1 MDFETGTIIDVLP
14 DRRQEFVSNY
24 LSEIKKSTWNYQ
36 VRQSELDNVEYVSI
50 DLHEPFRNL
59 VKIYFPK
66 AKICADSFHVLKNLT
81 NCFHNILIRCRKQ
94 TSSNDLVYFLFKFRR
109 VFHHNAYLDN
119 KAKYNCRFGRYLNY
133 CQLRAMTFAA
143 FPLLAKAYEL
153 KEYYINMN
161 NTRTIDTAPEMLSSA
176 VSVCEN
182 SGIEEV

>member
-59 VKIYFPK
+59 AKIYFPK

-81 NCFHNILIRCRKQ
+81 NCFSQVHIC
-94 TSSNDLVYFLFKFRR
+94 V
-109 VFHHNAYLDN
+109 
-119 KAKYNCRFGRYLNY
+119 
-133 CQLRAMTFAA
+133 
-143 FPLLAKAYEL
+143 
-153 KEYYINMN
+153 
-161 NTRTIDTAPEMLSSA
+161 
-176 VSVCEN
+176 
-182 SGIEEV
+182 